1 MDTPSTDPSTPVAD
15 GSSTGD
21 AAASLPA
28 SLPAAATQASWP
40 ERVDA
45 GPHRVAY
52 RLTVAAPADQLWAL
66 LADPHRHHE
75 VDGSGTV
82 QEKTRGPHRLAAGD
96 RFTVAMRKF
105 GVPYRMTSTVTESEP
120 GRVLE
125 WRHPGGHRWRWE
137 FEDRGDG
144 TTAVTESFD
153 YGHLPKAAQRAHEL
167 ARTPQDNARGIRAT
181 LTRLAARH
189 L

>member
-1 MDTPSTDPSTPVAD
+1 V
-15 GSSTGD
+15 
-21 AAASLPA
+21 
-28 SLPAAATQASWP
+28 QAVWP

-45 GPHRVAY
+45 GPHAVAY
-52 RLTVAAPADQLWAL
+52 RLAVAAPAEELWGQ

-82 QEKTRGPHRLAAGD
+82 KQKVTGPHRLAVGD
-96 RFTVAMRKF
+96 RFTVAMAKF
-105 GVPYRMTSTVTESEP
+105 GVPYRMSNTVTRAEP
-120 GRVLE
+120 GRVIE

-137 FEDRGDG
+137 FRDLGDG
-144 TTAVTESFD
+144 RTEVTETFD
-153 YGHLPKAAQRAHEL
+153 YSGLPKAAMRAHEL
-167 ARTPQDNARGIRAT
+167 VRTPQDNARGIRAS